1 MLQMILSWLLVKA
14 PTFTEAI
21 KSWISRNVEE
31 AAHTKG
37 IFWVLVIMGG
47 ILILLSFTKR
57 R

>member
-1 MLQMILSWLLVKA
+1 MLQMILSWLMVKA